1 MVSPHKKQKP
11 KMASLWPDMQPEQ
24 LNLAQAELLLS
35 FPRILGVHPELN
47 TDITIQDGPYGPY
60 VSYQKKDGKSESRSL
75 ENHEQ
80 LLTCTLEEALDLL
93 SRPAARK
100 RRSVQGPL
108 TQLGVSP
115 LTKKEIEHI
124 LDESKKYISFNK
136 KKIKKINVLEG
147 RTIFNLFFE
156 DSTRTRTSFEVA
168 AKRLGADLINVV
180 VKDSSINKGET
191 LLDTMTTINSMNPDV
206 LIVRHPEEGIS
217 KKISETVDAS
227 VINAGDGSH
236 EHPTQA
242 LLDAL
247 TIKNKFENFS
257 KLKIAICGDILHS
270 RVARSNIIILSKLGA
285 KINVIGPKEWL
296 PKSLNKLPVNVYT
309 EMKKGLQ
316 NCDIVMML
324 RIQKE
329 RIVGKIM
336 PNQKTYFKKYG
347 LDYNKLKYAKKNAF
361 VMHPG
366 PMNRGVEIDSKL
378 ADDVTRSLIQEQ
390 VAMGVAVRMACLD
403 LIIKNRDDF
412 SK

>member
-1 MVSPHKKQKP
+1 MNSKILKSGHIKLYKRENSKFWQMKIKLPKQKAIRSSSGTKILKEAEKIALNNYSLLNRENKIKIKKTLNNIFK
-11 KMASLWPDMQPEQ
+11 KMHLVETAD
-24 LNLAQAELLLS
+24 LN
-35 FPRILGVHPELN
+35 
-47 TDITIQDGPYGPY
+47 
-60 VSYQKKDGKSESRSL
+60 
-75 ENHEQ
+75 
-80 LLTCTLEEALDLL
+80 
-93 SRPAARK
+93 
-100 RRSVQGPL
+100 
-108 TQLGVSP
+108 
-115 LTKKEIEHI
+115 KKEIEFI
-124 LDESKKYISFNK
+124 LDEAQKFISFNK
-136 KKIKKINVLEG
+136 MKIKKNNLLEG

-168 AKRLGADLINVV
+168 AKRLGADLINVA

-206 LIVRHPEEGIS
+206 LIIRHPDEGIS
-217 KKISETVDAS
+217 KKISMNVDAC

-247 TIKNKFENFS
+247 TIKNRFKNFN
-257 KLKIAICGDILHS
+257 KLLIAICGDILHS

-296 PKSLNKLPVNVYT
+296 PKNIKKLPVTVFT
-309 EMKKGLQ
+309 DMKKGLK

-336 PNQKTYFKKYG
+336 PNQKTYFNKYG
-347 LDYNKLKYAKKNAF
+347 LDYNKLKYAKENAF

-366 PMNRGVEIDSKL
+366 PMNRGFEIDSKL

-390 VAMGVAVRMACLD
+390 VAMGVAIRMACLVI
-403 LIIKNRDDF
+403 LTKNRDNVLK
-412 SK
+412 S

>member
-1 MVSPHKKQKP
+1 MNSKILKSGHIKLYKRENSKFWQMKIKLPKVRAIRSSTGSKILKEAETIALKYYKNISSKTKISIKRSNNIFKKIHLVET
-11 KMASLWPDMQPEQ
+11 AD
-24 LNLAQAELLLS
+24 LS
-35 FPRILGVHPELN
+35 
-47 TDITIQDGPYGPY
+47 
-60 VSYQKKDGKSESRSL
+60 
-75 ENHEQ
+75 
-80 LLTCTLEEALDLL
+80 
-93 SRPAARK
+93 
-100 RRSVQGPL
+100 
-108 TQLGVSP
+108 
-115 LTKKEIEHI
+115 KKEIEYI
-124 LDESKKYISFNK
+124 LEESKKYISFNK
-136 KKIKKINVLEG
+136 KRIKKINLLEG

-217 KKISETVDAS
+217 KRISETVDAS

-247 TIKNKFENFS
+247 TIKNKFNNFT

-296 PKSLNKLPVNVYT
+296 PKNINKLPVNVFT
-309 EMKKGLQ
+309 DMKIGLQ
-316 NCDIVMML
+316 DCDIVMML

-336 PNQKTYFKKYG
+336 PNQKIYFKKYG

-366 PMNRGVEIDSKL
+366 PMNRGIEIDSTL
-378 ADDVTRSLIQEQ
+378 ADDITRSLIQEQ

-403 LIIKNRDDF
+403 LIIKNRD
-412 SK
+412 SRAHY

>member
-1 MVSPHKKQKP
+1 MNSKLLNSGHIKLYKRENSKYWQMKVKLPKIKAIRLSTGSKILKDAEKIALKYYSSFSSKKNIHLKRT
-11 KMASLWPDMQPEQ
+11 K
-24 LNLAQAELLLS
+24 NI
-35 FPRILGVHPELN
+35 F
-47 TDITIQDGPYGPY
+47 
-60 VSYQKKDGKSESRSL
+60 KKIHLVETAD
-75 ENHEQ
+75 
-80 LLTCTLEEALDLL
+80 
-93 SRPAARK
+93 
-100 RRSVQGPL
+100 
-108 TQLGVSP
+108 
-115 LTKKEIEHI
+115 LTKKEIEYI
-124 LDESKKYISFNK
+124 LNESKKYISFNK

-206 LIVRHPEEGIS
+206 LIVRHPEEGVS
-217 KKISETVDAS
+217 KKISESVNAS

-257 KLKIAICGDILHS
+257 NLKIAICGDILHS

-296 PKSLNKLPVNVYT
+296 PKSLKKLPVNVYT
-309 EMKKGLQ
+309 EMKKGLK

-347 LDYNKLKYAKKNAF
+347 LDYSKLKYAKKNAF

-378 ADDVTRSLIQEQ
+378 ADDITRSLIQEQ
-390 VAMGVAVRMACLD
+390 VAMGVAVRMTCLD
-403 LIIKNRDDF
+403 LIVKNRNDF
-412 SK
+412 GK

>member
-1 MVSPHKKQKP
+1 MKSIFLESGHIKLYKRENSQYWQMKLKLPKQKAIRSSTGS
-11 KMASLWPDMQPEQ
+11 KILKEAKKIALKNYSSFGISNKIKKTSKNIYKKIHLVETAD
-24 LNLAQAELLLS
+24 LN
-35 FPRILGVHPELN
+35 
-47 TDITIQDGPYGPY
+47 
-60 VSYQKKDGKSESRSL
+60 
-75 ENHEQ
+75 
-80 LLTCTLEEALDLL
+80 
-93 SRPAARK
+93 
-100 RRSVQGPL
+100 
-108 TQLGVSP
+108 
-115 LTKKEIEHI
+115 KKEIEFI
-124 LDESKKYISFNK
+124 LDEAKKFINFNK
-136 KKIKKINVLEG
+136 KRVKKSNLLEG
-147 RTIFNLFFE
+147 RTVFNLFFE

-168 AKRLGADLINVV
+168 AKRLGADLINVA

-217 KKISETVDAS
+217 KRISNNVDAC

-247 TIKNKFENFS
+247 TIMNRFNNFS
-257 KLKIAICGDILHS
+257 KLQIAICGDILHS

-285 KINVIGPKEWL
+285 KVNVIGPKQWL
-296 PKSLNKLPVNVYT
+296 PKNINKLPVEVYT
-309 EMKKGLQ
+309 DMKKGLK

-336 PNQKTYFKKYG
+336 PNQKTYFNKYG

-378 ADDVTRSLIQEQ
+378 ADDITRSLIQEQ
-390 VAMGVAVRMACLD
+390 VAMGVAIRMACLD
-403 LIIKNRDDF
+403 ILIKNRDNVL
-412 SK
+412 SY

>member
-1 MVSPHKKQKP
+1 MKSIFLKSGHIKLYKRENSQYWQMKIKLPKQKAIRSSTGS
-11 KMASLWPDMQPEQ
+11 KILKEAKKIALKNYS
-24 LNLAQAELLLS
+24 S
-35 FPRILGVHPELN
+35 F
-47 TDITIQDGPYGPY
+47 
-60 VSYQKKDGKSESRSL
+60 
-75 ENHEQ
+75 
-80 LLTCTLEEALDLL
+80 
-93 SRPAARK
+93 
-100 RRSVQGPL
+100 
-108 TQLGVSP
+108 
-115 LTKKEIEHI
+115 EI
-124 LDESKKYISFNK
+124 SN
-136 KKIKKINVLEG
+136 KIKKISKNIYKKIHLVETADLNAKEIKFILDEAKKFINFNKKRVKKSNILEG

-168 AKRLGADLINVV
+168 AKRLGADLINVA

-217 KKISETVDAS
+217 KRISNNVDAC

-247 TIKNKFENFS
+247 TIKNRFNNFS
-257 KLKIAICGDILHS
+257 KLQIAICGDILHS

-285 KINVIGPKEWL
+285 KINVIGPKQWL
-296 PKSLNKLPVNVYT
+296 PKNINKLPVEVYT
-309 EMKKGLQ
+309 DMKKGLR

-336 PNQKTYFKKYG
+336 PNQKTYFNKYG

-378 ADDVTRSLIQEQ
+378 ADDITRSLIQEQ
-390 VAMGVAVRMACLD
+390 VAMGVAIRMACLD
-403 LIIKNRDDF
+403 ILIKNRDNVV
-412 SK
+412 SY

>member
-1 MVSPHKKQKP
+1 MKSIFLESGHIKLYKRENSQYWQMKLKLPKQRAIRSSTGSKILKEAKKIALKNY
-11 KMASLWPDMQPEQ
+11 S
-24 LNLAQAELLLS
+24 S
-35 FPRILGVHPELN
+35 FGISNKIKKTSNNIYKKIHLVETADLN
-47 TDITIQDGPYGPY
+47 T
-60 VSYQKKDGKSESRSL
+60 
-75 ENHEQ
+75 
-80 LLTCTLEEALDLL
+80 
-93 SRPAARK
+93 
-100 RRSVQGPL
+100 
-108 TQLGVSP
+108 
-115 LTKKEIEHI
+115 KEIEFI
-124 LDESKKYISFNK
+124 LDEAKKFINFNK
-136 KKIKKINVLEG
+136 KRVKKSNLLEG

-168 AKRLGADLINVV
+168 AKRLGADLINVA

-217 KKISETVDAS
+217 KRISNNVDAC

-247 TIKNKFENFS
+247 TIMNRFNNFS
-257 KLKIAICGDILHS
+257 KLQIAICGDILHS

-285 KINVIGPKEWL
+285 KVNVIGPKQWL
-296 PKSLNKLPVNVYT
+296 PKNINKLPVEVYT
-309 EMKKGLQ
+309 DMKKGLK

-336 PNQKTYFKKYG
+336 PNQKTYFNKYG

-378 ADDVTRSLIQEQ
+378 ADDITRSLIQEQ
-390 VAMGVAVRMACLD
+390 VAMGVAIRMACLD
-403 LIIKNRDDF
+403 ILIKNRDNVL
-412 SK
+412 SY

>member
-1 MVSPHKKQKP
+1 MKSKFLKSGHIKLYKRENSKYWQMKIKMPKIKAIRSSTGSKILKEAKKIALKHY
-11 KMASLWPDMQPEQ
+11 S
-24 LNLAQAELLLS
+24 S
-35 FPRILGVHPELN
+35 FSSTTNIKLKRSKNIF
-47 TDITIQDGPYGPY
+47 
-60 VSYQKKDGKSESRSL
+60 KKIHLVETAD
-75 ENHEQ
+75 
-80 LLTCTLEEALDLL
+80 
-93 SRPAARK
+93 
-100 RRSVQGPL
+100 
-108 TQLGVSP
+108 

-124 LDESKKYISFNK
+124 LDESKKYITFNK
-136 KKIKKINVLEG
+136 RKIKKINVLEG

-347 LDYNKLKYAKKNAF
+347 LDYSKLKYAKKNAF

-378 ADDVTRSLIQEQ
+378 ADDITRSLIQEQ
-390 VAMGVAVRMACLD
+390 VAMGVAIRMACLD

-412 SK
+412 VK

>member
-1 MVSPHKKQKP
+1 MNSKFLKSGHIKLYKRENSKYWQMKIKFPKIKAIRSSTGSKILKDAESIALKYYSSFSSKINIKLKRTKNVFKKIHLVET
-11 KMASLWPDMQPEQ
+11 AD
-24 LNLAQAELLLS
+24 
-35 FPRILGVHPELN
+35 
-47 TDITIQDGPYGPY
+47 
-60 VSYQKKDGKSESRSL
+60 
-75 ENHEQ
+75 
-80 LLTCTLEEALDLL
+80 
-93 SRPAARK
+93 
-100 RRSVQGPL
+100 
-108 TQLGVSP
+108 
-115 LTKKEIEHI
+115 LTKKEIEYI

-247 TIKNKFENFS
+247 TIKNKFKNFS

-285 KINVIGPKEWL
+285 KINVIGPKDWL

-309 EMKKGLQ
+309 EMKKGLE

>member
-1 MVSPHKKQKP
+1 MKSIFLESGHIKLYKRENSQYWQMKLKLPKQRAIRSSTGSKILKDAKKIALKNYSSFGISN
-11 KMASLWPDMQPEQ
+11 KIKKTSKNIYKKIHLVETAD
-24 LNLAQAELLLS
+24 LN
-35 FPRILGVHPELN
+35 
-47 TDITIQDGPYGPY
+47 
-60 VSYQKKDGKSESRSL
+60 
-75 ENHEQ
+75 
-80 LLTCTLEEALDLL
+80 
-93 SRPAARK
+93 
-100 RRSVQGPL
+100 
-108 TQLGVSP
+108 
-115 LTKKEIEHI
+115 KKEIEFI
-124 LDESKKYISFNK
+124 LDEAKKFINFNK
-136 KKIKKINVLEG
+136 KRVKKNNLLEG
-147 RTIFNLFFE
+147 RTVFNLFFE

-168 AKRLGADLINVV
+168 AKRLGADLINVA

-217 KKISETVDAS
+217 KKISNNVDAC

-247 TIKNKFENFS
+247 TIKNRFNNFS
-257 KLKIAICGDILHS
+257 KLQIAICGDILHS

-285 KINVIGPKEWL
+285 KVNVIGPKQWL
-296 PKSLNKLPVNVYT
+296 PKNINKLPVEVYT
-309 EMKKGLQ
+309 DMKKGLK

-336 PNQKTYFKKYG
+336 PNQKTYFNKYG

-378 ADDVTRSLIQEQ
+378 ADDITRSLIQEQ
-390 VAMGVAVRMACLD
+390 VAMGVAIRMACLD
-403 LIIKNRDDF
+403 ILIKNRDNVL
-412 SK
+412 SY

>member
-1 MVSPHKKQKP
+1 MNSKILKSGHIKLYKRENSKFWQMKIKLPKQKAIRSSSGTKILKEAEKIALNNYSLLNKENKIKIKKTLNNIFK
-11 KMASLWPDMQPEQ
+11 KMHLVETAD
-24 LNLAQAELLLS
+24 LN
-35 FPRILGVHPELN
+35 
-47 TDITIQDGPYGPY
+47 
-60 VSYQKKDGKSESRSL
+60 
-75 ENHEQ
+75 
-80 LLTCTLEEALDLL
+80 
-93 SRPAARK
+93 
-100 RRSVQGPL
+100 
-108 TQLGVSP
+108 
-115 LTKKEIEHI
+115 KKEIEFI
-124 LDESKKYISFNK
+124 LDEAQKFISFNK
-136 KKIKKINVLEG
+136 MKIKKNNLLEG

-168 AKRLGADLINVV
+168 AKRLGADLINVA

-206 LIVRHPEEGIS
+206 LIIRHPDEGIS
-217 KKISETVDAS
+217 KKISMNVDAC

-247 TIKNKFENFS
+247 TIKNRFKNFN
-257 KLKIAICGDILHS
+257 KLLIAICGDILHS

-296 PKSLNKLPVNVYT
+296 PKNINKLPVTVFT
-309 EMKKGLQ
+309 DMKKGLK

-336 PNQKTYFKKYG
+336 PNQKTYFNKYG
-347 LDYNKLKYAKKNAF
+347 LDYNKLKYAKENAF

-366 PMNRGVEIDSKL
+366 PMNRGFEIDSKL

-390 VAMGVAVRMACLD
+390 VAMGVAIRMACLVI
-403 LIIKNRDDF
+403 LTKNRDNVLK
-412 SK
+412 S

>member
-1 MVSPHKKQKP
+1 MNSKILKSGHIKLYKRENSKFWQMKIKLPKQKAIRSSSGTKILKEAEKIALNNYSLLNKENKIKIKKTLNNIFK
-11 KMASLWPDMQPEQ
+11 KMHLVETAD
-24 LNLAQAELLLS
+24 LN
-35 FPRILGVHPELN
+35 
-47 TDITIQDGPYGPY
+47 
-60 VSYQKKDGKSESRSL
+60 
-75 ENHEQ
+75 
-80 LLTCTLEEALDLL
+80 
-93 SRPAARK
+93 
-100 RRSVQGPL
+100 
-108 TQLGVSP
+108 
-115 LTKKEIEHI
+115 KKEIEFI
-124 LDESKKYISFNK
+124 LDEAQKFISFNK
-136 KKIKKINVLEG
+136 MKIKKNNLFEG

-168 AKRLGADLINVV
+168 AKRLGADLINVA

-206 LIVRHPEEGIS
+206 LIIRHPDEGIS
-217 KKISETVDAS
+217 KKISMNVDAC

-247 TIKNKFENFS
+247 TIKNRFKNFN
-257 KLKIAICGDILHS
+257 KLLIAICGDILHS

-296 PKSLNKLPVNVYT
+296 PKNIKKLPVTVFT
-309 EMKKGLQ
+309 DMKKGLK

-336 PNQKTYFKKYG
+336 PNQKTYFNKYG
-347 LDYNKLKYAKKNAF
+347 LDYNKLKYAKENAF

-366 PMNRGVEIDSKL
+366 PMNRGFEIDSKL

-390 VAMGVAVRMACLD
+390 VAMGVAIRMACLD
-403 LIIKNRDDF
+403 ILIKNRDNVIK
-412 SK
+412 S

>member
-1 MVSPHKKQKP
+1 MKSIFLESGHIKLYKRENSQYWQMKLKLPKQRAIRSSTGSKILKEAKKIALKNYSSFGISNKIKKTP
-11 KMASLWPDMQPEQ
+11 KNIYKKIHLVETAD
-24 LNLAQAELLLS
+24 LN
-35 FPRILGVHPELN
+35 
-47 TDITIQDGPYGPY
+47 
-60 VSYQKKDGKSESRSL
+60 
-75 ENHEQ
+75 
-80 LLTCTLEEALDLL
+80 
-93 SRPAARK
+93 
-100 RRSVQGPL
+100 
-108 TQLGVSP
+108 
-115 LTKKEIEHI
+115 KKEIEFI
-124 LDESKKYISFNK
+124 LDEAKKFINFNK
-136 KKIKKINVLEG
+136 KRVKKSNLLEG
-147 RTIFNLFFE
+147 RTVFNLFFE

-168 AKRLGADLINVV
+168 AKRLGADLINVA

-217 KKISETVDAS
+217 KRISNNVDAC

-247 TIKNKFENFS
+247 TIKNRFNNFS
-257 KLKIAICGDILHS
+257 KLQIAICGDILHS

-285 KINVIGPKEWL
+285 KVNVIGPKQWL
-296 PKSLNKLPVNVYT
+296 PKNINKLPVEVYT
-309 EMKKGLQ
+309 DMKKGLK

-336 PNQKTYFKKYG
+336 PNQKTYFNKYG

-378 ADDVTRSLIQEQ
+378 ADDITRSLIQEQ
-390 VAMGVAVRMACLD
+390 VAMGVAIRMACLD
-403 LIIKNRDDF
+403 ILIKNRDNVL
-412 SK
+412 SY

>member
-1 MVSPHKKQKP
+1 MKSIFLESGHIKLYKRENSQYWQMKIKLPKQKAIRSSTGS
-11 KMASLWPDMQPEQ
+11 KILKEAKKIALKNYS
-24 LNLAQAELLLS
+24 S
-35 FPRILGVHPELN
+35 F
-47 TDITIQDGPYGPY
+47 
-60 VSYQKKDGKSESRSL
+60 
-75 ENHEQ
+75 
-80 LLTCTLEEALDLL
+80 
-93 SRPAARK
+93 
-100 RRSVQGPL
+100 
-108 TQLGVSP
+108 
-115 LTKKEIEHI
+115 EI
-124 LDESKKYISFNK
+124 SN
-136 KKIKKINVLEG
+136 KIKKISKNIYKKIHLVETADLNAKEIKFILDEAKKFINFNKKRVKKSNILEG

-168 AKRLGADLINVV
+168 AKRLGADLINVA

-217 KKISETVDAS
+217 KRISNNVDAC

-247 TIKNKFENFS
+247 TIKNRFNNFS
-257 KLKIAICGDILHS
+257 KLQIAICGDILHS

-285 KINVIGPKEWL
+285 KINVIGPKQWL
-296 PKSLNKLPVNVYT
+296 PKNINKLPVDVYT
-309 EMKKGLQ
+309 DMKKGLK

-336 PNQKTYFKKYG
+336 PNQKTYFNKYG

-378 ADDVTRSLIQEQ
+378 ADDITRSLIQEQ
-390 VAMGVAVRMACLD
+390 VAMGVAIRMACLD
-403 LIIKNRDDF
+403 ILIKNRDNVV
-412 SK
+412 SY